1 MTSYAFS
8 LVHRPLNSMASCD
21 IDLQTPKV
29 DVSCPCAEDHLCQLA
44 SKSVHSFS
52 KYCVHKFG
60 NRQMN
65 GRMEERINGQVEKTM
80 PLPASLASWRHRK
93 ADFILLSTSS
103 PNACQFSK
111 FFHRHIIKEPNGN
124 QMHSYTHNADIYDRT
139 CNTETELL

>member
-1 MTSYAFS
+1 MGR
-8 LVHRPLNSMASCD
+8 LRRQC
-21 IDLQTPKV
+21 
-29 DVSCPCAEDHLCQLA
+29 LCLP
-44 SKSVHSFS
+44 VWPR
-52 KYCVHKFG
+52 G
-60 NRQMN
+60 
-65 GRMEERINGQVEKTM
+65 GINGQVEKTM
-80 PLPASLASWRHRK
+80 PLPASLALWRHRK